1 MPDGAMFELLTL
13 LLPVA
18 AASGW
23 YAATRHHGRYRAGGL
38 KDGVRRS
45 YQGPAV
51 PALGARADEAFHLLR
66 QIADSSTKT
75 LELQLALGTL
85 FRRSGE
91 LSKAIELH
99 ERLRSQ
105 PQLTDEQQHA
115 IRFELGMDYLSA
127 GLLDRAENVFADL
140 TASASHGKASLQ
152 QMLAI
157 YQSEKDWVRAAE
169 CAKSLK
175 KLDAGQRNATL
186 AHLLCE
192 QAESAVARG
201 EAATAQTHLQQALAE
216 DPRCVRATLLQS
228 RLALQRQQWTEAG
241 VLLRSVEFQNPAFLP
256 EVIRQLRLCH
266 ANLRDMD
273 GYLAYLDYVYQRYRT
288 EAAALLLADELAQRE
303 GAQAASSYLTG
314 LLSERSSLNLI
325 RRTLHYAGA
334 ATCIDGDCALVL
346 RRCLSALDSLTAQ
359 QPGYGCVQCGYE
371 CHELHWHCPTCRAWG
386 TIQPAGSGVGFIGK
400 NPATSPS

>member
-1 MPDGAMFELLTL
+1 MLELLTL

-23 YAATRHHGRYRAGGL
+23 YAATRHHGRYLSGERKDSIRRA
-38 KDGVRRS
+38 
-45 YQGPAV
+45 YQGPADPTIGV
-51 PALGARADEAFHLLR
+51 RADETFYLLR

-75 LELQLALGTL
+75 LELQLALGSL

-99 ERLRSQ
+99 ERLHSQ
-105 PQLTDEQQHA
+105 PQLTNEQQHA

-169 CAKSLK
+169 CAQSLK

-201 EAATAQTHLQQALAE
+201 ETVTAQTHLQQALAE
-216 DPRCVRATLLQS
+216 DPRCVRATLLKS
-228 RLALQRQQWTEAG
+228 RLALQRQHWAEAG

-256 EVIRQLRLCH
+256 EVIGQLRLCH

-273 GYLAYLDYVYQRYRT
+273 GYLTYLDYVYQRYRAD
-288 EAAALLLADELAQRE
+288 AAALLLADELAQRE
-303 GAQAASSYLTG
+303 GASAAASYLTA

-325 RRTLHYAGA
+325 RRTLHYAGS
-334 ATCIDGDCALVL
+334 ATCIDSDCVSVL
-346 RRCLSALDSLTAQ
+346 RRCLTALDSLAMQ
-359 QPGYGCVQCGYE
+359 QPGYGCIQCGYE
-371 CHELHWHCPTCRAWG
+371 CRELHWHCPTCRGWG

-400 NPATSPS
+400 NPATLPS